1 MATQPAPGTQPGA
14 QSIILEP
21 GAPGAFVCFGDWEN
35 ARSCVPIG
43 DSEDPLDGCSQAF
56 ECRKFTLEQNPP
68 TTRLRVKPRRDGR
81 FEIQQFRDFIRDQTS
96 YHMEIEKGQIVI
108 TYPGE
113 RNVPKSKRFFLHVKH
128 VQEAQLDIDDEFE
141 LVMSLDRMI
150 LRQAGSGPPVGT
162 RPVRREE
169 EDPEARRKR
178 IADKLRKKA
187 SMDARSDDDDDDLE
201 LDIELDDLELDVD
214 DDDDDVESND
224 IESDDVKGAD
234 VGGEA
239 GEPPE
244 DFGDDESAE
253 AADDSDEDEESEGA

>member
-43 DSEDPLDGCSQAF
+43 ESDDPLDGCSQAF

-68 TTRLRVKPRRDGR
+68 TTRFRVKPRRDGR
-81 FEIQQFRDFIRDQTS
+81 FEIQQFRDFIREQTS
-96 YHMEIEKGQIVI
+96 YHMEIGAGKIVI
-108 TYPGE
+108 TYPGD

-128 VQEAQLDIDDEFE
+128 VQEAKLDIDDEFE
-141 LVMSLDRMI
+141 LVMSLDQMV
-150 LRQAGSGPPVGT
+150 LRQAGSAPLTGN

-187 SMDARSDDDDDDLE
+187 SMDARSDDVDDDLE
-201 LDIELDDLELDVD
+201 LDLDIELDELELDVD
-214 DDDDDVESND
+214 DDELDAD
-224 IESDDVKGAD
+224 ESDGAQVD
-234 VGGEA
+234 GDAVEVEVEQIPDGIV
-239 GEPPE
+239 
-244 DFGDDESAE
+244 DDE
-253 AADDSDEDEESEGA
+253 AAGDEEEEDESETA